1 MAAIRVLNG
10 AARTLIFG
18 VGPSAALSEYVAML
32 LNRRG
37 RSAGVLNA
45 TGMELVDQLLELR
58 AGDALLVLAYG
69 RTYREVVVVFEEA
82 KRLRLPIV
90 LITDSLEARLARQAD
105 VVVPARRGKQARVAL
120 HGVTLI
126 VLEAIVLGLAF
137 ADSPTAMRSL
147 ARLSELRARVPSDG

>member
-1 MAAIRVLNG
+1 MGSNNLFFVQGSGSQTEVVTPELTGSIL
-10 AARTLIFG
+10 
-18 VGPSAALSEYVAML
+18 
-32 LNRRG
+32 
-37 RSAGVLNA
+37 AGV
-45 TGMELVDQLLELR
+45 TR
-58 AGDALLVLAYG
+58 DALLVLAYG

-105 VVVPARRGKQARVAL
+105 VVVPARRGKQERVAL

-137 ADSPTAMRSL
+137 ADSSKAMRSL
-147 ARLSELRARVPSDG
+147 ARLSELRSRILSGS